1 MLIHLSNEQDFNC
14 IWVKQQWFISKQKM
28 RVFKWSPHFE
38 GEKESAM
45 ISVWISFSNL
55 KAHLYE
61 KSALLLI
68 AKIVGKPLYVDE
80 ATANGSRPSVA
91 RVCIEYDCRQ
101 PLVEE
106 VWIVIR
112 NRETGAV
119 TGGYSQRVDFSR
131 LSDYCNHCFHVGH
144 KESECLVLGNRSSNK
159 KSSEKNA
166 TDSIKQLNG
175 MFGHVDHKT
184 IEERLKGTEGRATVI
199 GEKRK
204 NLGDEVPA
212 KQSQRW

>member
-1 MLIHLSNEQDFNC
+1 
-14 IWVKQQWFISKQKM
+14 M
-28 RVFKWSPHFE
+28 RVFKWSPDFE